1 MCVCFLC
8 RVIYDCLL
16 LFLFYYFFFVGLY
29 YLYTR
34 SRFHLLESPSFPYI
48 ALEILNLF

>member
-1 MCVCFLC
+1 MFVFCVGWVMIVYWQYSDFM
-8 RVIYDCLL
+8 
-16 LFLFYYFFFVGLY
+16 FVGLY
-29 YLYTR
+29 YLYTG